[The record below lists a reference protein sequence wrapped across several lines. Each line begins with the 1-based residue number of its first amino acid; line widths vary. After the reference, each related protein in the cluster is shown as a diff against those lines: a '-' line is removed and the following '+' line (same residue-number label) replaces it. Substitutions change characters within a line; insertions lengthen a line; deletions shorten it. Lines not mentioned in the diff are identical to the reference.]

1 MSKDI
6 YVVVEQ
12 RNGNI
17 QKVTYELISEATKL
31 AADLGEQVVAVLMGY
46 KIADKAQSLIH
57 YGAQKVLVL
66 DAPVLEH
73 YTTEPYVRGIEYV
86 IKNYEPNIVL
96 FGASSIGR
104 DMAPRIAGRVHT
116 GLTADC
122 TRLDVE
128 VSKYQEYLR
137 KATNLPEEKI
147 MALDTSDRN
156 LKMTRP
162 AFGGHLMATIICP
175 RFRPQMSTVRPGV
188 MKKAP
193 FDQAKADAC
202 QIVKPAFSLTAD
214 DIKTEVLSVEKAA
227 EKLVDLIG
235 ADVIVSVGRGISKD
249 VNKGIEL
256 AEQLAAALG
265 GGVVGASRAV
275 TDAGWMTADH
285 QVGQTGKTVH
295 PKIYVALG
303 ISGAIQHTAGMQ
315 DSECIIAVNKN
326 ESAPIF
332 GVADYGIVGDLF
344 KVVPELIKQ
353 VEAAKAAQ

>member
-1 MSKDI
+1 MERFDAIIIGAGAAGMFCS
-6 YVVVEQ
+6 
-12 RNGNI
+12 
-17 QKVTYELISEATKL
+17 AL
-31 AADLGEQVVAVLMGY
+31 AGQ
-46 KIADKAQSLIH
+46 
-57 YGAQKVLVL
+57 
-66 DAPVLEH
+66 
-73 YTTEPYVRGIEYV
+73 
-86 IKNYEPNIVL
+86 
-96 FGASSIGR
+96 
-104 DMAPRIAGRVHT
+104 AGRRVLLIDN
-116 GLTADC
+116 G
-122 TRLDVE
+122 
-128 VSKYQEYLR
+128 KKPGR
-137 KATNLPEEKI
+137 KILMSGGGRCNFTNLYVEPGAYLSQNPHFCKSALARFTQWDFIDLVNKHGITWHEKTLGQLFCDDS
-147 MALDTSDRN
+147 A
-156 LKMTRP
+156 
-162 AFGGHLMATIICP
+162 
-175 RFRPQMSTVRPGV
+175 Q
-188 MKKAP
+188 
-193 FDQAKADAC
+193 
-202 QIVKPAFSLTAD
+202 QIVDMLVDECEKGNVAFRLRS
-214 DIKTEVLSVEKAA
+214 EVLSVEKAA

-326 ESAPIF
+326 EGAPIF

-353 VEAAKAAQ
+353 IEAAKAAL

>member
-128 VSKYQEYLR
+128 VS
-137 KATNLPEEKI
+137 
-147 MALDTSDRN
+147 
-156 LKMTRP
+156 
-162 AFGGHLMATIICP
+162 
-175 RFRPQMSTVRPGV
+175 
-188 MKKAP
+188 
-193 FDQAKADAC
+193 
-202 QIVKPAFSLTAD
+202 
-214 DIKTEVLSVEKAA
+214 
-227 EKLVDLIG
+227 
-235 ADVIVSVGRGISKD
+235 
-249 VNKGIEL
+249 
-256 AEQLAAALG
+256 
-265 GGVVGASRAV
+265 
-275 TDAGWMTADH
+275 
-285 QVGQTGKTVH
+285 
-295 PKIYVALG
+295 
-303 ISGAIQHTAGMQ
+303 
-315 DSECIIAVNKN
+315 
-326 ESAPIF
+326 
-332 GVADYGIVGDLF
+332 
-344 KVVPELIKQ
+344 
-353 VEAAKAAQ
+353 

>member
-175 RFRPQMSTVRPGV
+175 RFRPCMATVRPGV
-188 MKKAP
+188 MKKAA

-202 QIVKPAFSLTAD
+202 EIIKPSFALSAD
-214 DIKTEVLSVEKAA
+214 DLDTQVVEVVKAA
-227 EKLVDLIG
+227 KKLVDLIG
-235 ADVIVSVGRGISKD
+235 ADVVVSVGRGISKD
-249 VNKGIEL
+249 VEGGIKLAEEL
-256 AEQLAAALG
+256 AEVL

-275 TDAGWMTADH
+275 VDSGWMSADH

-303 ISGAIQHTAGMQ
+303 ISGAIQHKAGMQ

-326 ESAPIF
+326 DTAPIF
-332 GVADYGIVGDLF
+332 EVADYGICGDLF
-344 KVVPELIKQ
+344 KVTPLLIDAIK
-353 VEAAKAAQ
+353 AAKAAK

>member
-1 MSKDI
+1 MSQDI
-6 YVVVEQ
+6 YVVVEP

-162 AFGGHLMATIICP
+162 AFGGNVMATIVC
-175 RFRPQMSTVRPGV
+175 RNYRPQMATVRPGV
-188 MKKAP
+188 MELGEKDTSRTGEVVMVDAGLTEADMNVEILDVVKQTKKAV
-193 FDQAKADAC
+193 DITDAK
-202 QIVKPAFSLTAD
+202 ILVSGGRGVGGPEGYNPLR
-214 DIKTEVLSVEKAA
+214 ELAA
-227 EKLVDLIG
+227 E
-235 ADVIVSVGRGISKD
+235 
-249 VNKGIEL
+249 
-256 AEQLAAALG
+256 LG
-265 GGVVGASRAV
+265 GEVSSSRIGVDS
-275 TDAGWMTADH
+275 GWIEKDR

-295 PKIYVALG
+295 PELYIACG
-303 ISGAIQHTAGMQ
+303 ISGAIQHQAGME
-315 DSECIIAVNKN
+315 DSEFILAINTDKFC
-326 ESAPIF
+326 PMMQL
-332 GVADYGIVGDLF
+332 ADLGIVGDL
-344 KVVPELIKQ
+344 KKIVPALT
-353 VEAAKAAQ
+353 EAVKAYKAKKAAL